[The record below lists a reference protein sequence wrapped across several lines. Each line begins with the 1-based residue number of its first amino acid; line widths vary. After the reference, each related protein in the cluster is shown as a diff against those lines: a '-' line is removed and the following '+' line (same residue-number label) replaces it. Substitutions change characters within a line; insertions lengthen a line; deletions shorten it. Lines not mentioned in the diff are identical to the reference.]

1 MIFTA
6 WAWECSQLPG
16 TQRSLV
22 TWSSHH
28 GLLSSKHKISL
39 SISTQLPLHN
49 SRKHKCRNLILIST
63 GYFFVFRPYL
73 FVHQSLFF
81 ILTGK
86 VSCLKY
92 SSEFSRELHQAG
104 ITTSWCLSVDNWQF
118 EARRRNFTINQA
130 TTAQQQQQVYSG
142 HPPRLGASSMFIDL
156 WTFAFIGARNYKL
169 NALKLI

>member
-1 MIFTA
+1 MHKYLTHDFT
-6 WAWECSQLPG
+6 SQVHNQKNCNWDFYG
-16 TQRSLV
+16 HTSLFV
-22 TWSSHH
+22 ALMNIAIDFNW
-28 GLLSSKHKISL
+28 I
-39 SISTQLPLHN
+39 
-49 SRKHKCRNLILIST
+49 
-63 GYFFVFRPYL
+63 FFVFRPYL